1 MKVVFTLVLYNNPLY
16 EIKPLINEYYFDKPD
31 QASELIDTLY
41 D

>member
-1 MKVVFTLVLYNNPLY
+1 MSRPQVVVNTPEY

-31 QASELIDTLY
+31 QAAELIDTLY